1 MADPT
6 REPAAPQAPATTGNE
21 DLPTGLPRW
30 MEAPLAAVALLLLSP
45 LLLLVALAVTLS
57 SPGPI
62 LFRQQRVG
70 RGGKAFTFY
79 KFRSMRADSGGVP
92 LTASGDSRVTAVGK
106 VIRKLKLDEL
116 PELWNVIK
124 GDLSLVGPRPE
135 VPRFV
140 DPADPLWARVL
151 EARPGL
157 TDPVTLRL
165 RNEEELL
172 GALEGDPELFY
183 TLYLLP
189 FKLRGYRNYLR
200 SRSWRSDLWVL
211 WNTFLGVV
219 FPGRNPPPT
228 SEELASLW
236 GAEAKAA
243 IPRAAPAGSFFA
255 RHLREVQLL
264 LDLTVL
270 AAAFLFA
277 YLLRFDFSIPDTER
291 SRMLVQLPVVLVL
304 QLAAF
309 LMAGIHNFVWRYIS
323 LSEVQAFVR
332 AAIGSAIPLVLLRL
346 GLAENFQSWRVP
358 LSVILM
364 DTALAFGGLLAL
376 RVLRRMSYERRLRL
390 RRAKAASGVA
400 KPVLLVGAGQAGVLA
415 IRELQGRGEA
425 KLEIKGLVDDDPAK
439 QGSVIRG
446 VRVLGGTEDLP
457 RLVSAHRIRQVIITI
472 AEASPLE
479 ISRILETCRKIPV
492 PARIMPGLYQI
503 LDGSVEVGARAA
515 TH

>member
-1 MADPT
+1 MLHKEPT
-6 REPAAPQAPATTGNE
+6 LPLPVRSAPLPA
-21 DLPTGLPRW
+21 GLPRYV
-30 MEAPLAAVALLLLSP
+30 EGPIAVAALLVLSPILLLT
-45 LLLLVALAVTLS
+45 ALAVLLTS
-57 SPGPI
+57 RGPI

-70 RGGKAFTFY
+70 LGGRDFTFY
-79 KFRSMRADSGGVP
+79 KFRSMHVDSGGLP
-92 LTASGDSRVTAVGK
+92 LTASGDSRVTRVGK

-140 DPADPLWARVL
+140 DREDPLWSEVL
-151 EARPGL
+151 RSRPGL

-183 TLYLLP
+183 SLYLLP
-189 FKLRGYRNYLR
+189 FKLRGYNSYLR
-200 SRSWRSDLWVL
+200 SRTWRSDLWVL
-211 WNTFLGVV
+211 WNTFLGVA

-228 SEELASLW
+228 SDELASLW
-236 GAEAKAA
+236 GAETPSSTTEVVAT
-243 IPRAAPAGSFFA
+243 GSFFA
-255 RHLREVQLL
+255 RHLRQAQFL
-264 LDLTVL
+264 LDLAIL
-270 AAAFLFA
+270 AGAFLFA
-277 YLLRFDFSIPDTER
+277 YLLRFDFSIPAAER
-291 SRMLVQLPVVLVL
+291 SRMLVQLPVVLVV

-309 LMAGIHNFVWRYIS
+309 LLAGIHNFVWRYIS

-332 AAIGSAIPLVLLRL
+332 AATGSALPLMLLRL
-346 GLAENFQSWRVP
+346 GLAEDFQSWRVP
-358 LSVILM
+358 LSVILI
-364 DTALAFGGLLAL
+364 DSALAFGGLLAV

-390 RRAKAASGVA
+390 RRAKMTSGVA

-415 IRELQGRGEA
+415 IRELQSRGEA
-425 KLEIKGLVDDDPAK
+425 ELEIKGLVDDDPTK

-479 ISRILETCRKIPV
+479 ISRILEVCQKIPV

-503 LDGSVEVGARAA
+503 LDGSVEVNRQPGEG
-515 TH
+515 